1 MTTYS
6 RISADSHI
14 DMPWMP
20 NDLFTANASAGL
32 KDRMPYVA
40 DGPDGPYWTC
50 KNGMSFGLVCG
61 VGPGGAKYVP
71 GQNYRVAKMHG
82 AGLYDDA
89 KAGKRRDLDPHLRV
103 TDQALHGDDAED
115 LFGRLGAARRLKVQ
129 EAAKESLC
137 LY

>member
-1 MTTYS
+1 MRTYS

-71 GQNYRVAKMHG
+71 GQNYRVEKMHA

-89 KAGKRRDLDPHLRV
+89 KAGKRPVLAPPLPVKDQDP
-103 TDQALHGDDAED
+103 DGGDREVP
-115 LFGRLGAARRLKVQ
+115 FGISGRGARRT
-129 EAAKESLC
+129 
-137 LY
+137 